1 MKKKLK
7 EICTGSCGMK
17 MSVKLGDILTIS
29 RGASPRPISKYITT
43 NSDGI
48 NWIKIGD
55 VEPNSFYITK
65 TEEKITPEGAKKSR
79 LVKEGDFILS
89 NSMSFGRPYI
99 LKINGC
105 VHDGWLILSDYEET
119 LISSYLYYLLRSP
132 VIQSQFDG
140 SANGS
145 TVRNLNS
152 DIVRNVKV
160 SIHTDKK
167 VQKDIVNHLDT
178 IQSAIDNKKQQL
190 SLLDEAVKSKFV
202 EMFGDFSE
210 CSKIKWEIKSFT
222 EVAKIDG
229 NMVNDFTKYA
239 DYPHIGID
247 SIEKNTGELKGY
259 RTVKED
265 NVISGKYLFTPEHI
279 IYSKIRPNL
288 NKVALPTFHG
298 VCSADAYPILVDK
311 SKCNRY
317 YLAYLMRSDYFLTY
331 ILAFASRAG
340 MPKVN
345 REQVNG
351 FKLPVPPLSLQTQFA
366 AFVQQIDKSK
376 SLAKQQ
382 IADLQELLDSKMQQY
397 FA

>member
-7 EICTGSCGMK
+7 EICTQIRGVSYKPSDVRDEFSGIPILRANNIQDTGIVFDELVYVDSSKVHSEQYLLTDDIVICASSGSKNLVGK
-17 MSVKLGDILTIS
+17 AASYKSDLNAS
-29 RGASPRPISKYITT
+29 FGAFCKVVRIN
-43 NSDGI
+43 NSDDLCKAYIQQYFQSKIYRNAISESSAGANI
-48 NWIKIGD
+48 NNI
-55 VEPNSFYITK
+55 K
-65 TEEKITPEGAKKSR
+65 TEDIEALEIPLPSKEEQQKIAAE
-79 LVKEGDFILS
+79 L
-89 NSMSFGRPYI
+89 
-99 LKINGC
+99 
-105 VHDGWLILSDYEET
+105 
-119 LISSYLYYLLRSP
+119 
-132 VIQSQFDG
+132 
-140 SANGS
+140 
-145 TVRNLNS
+145 
-152 DIVRNVKV
+152 
-160 SIHTDKK
+160 DK
-167 VQKDIVNHLDT
+167 

-351 FKLPVPPLSLQTQFA
+351 FKLPVPSLDLQNKFA

-376 SLAKQQ
+376 SLVKQQ
-382 IADLQELLDSKMQQY
+382 IADLQELLDSKMQEY
-397 FA
+397 FG